1 MSTASLGRDREYK
14 VRDHLIGQGWELVC
28 RASASKGPADLV
40 MVHPTWGLGFI
51 QVGSASKALGPA
63 DRERL
68 MRVADLAGAL
78 PLVAI
83 VIPRQPIRFFH
94 ATRDTASKW
103 ATWPKGG
110 TA

>member
-1 MSTASLGRDREYK
+1 MSTASVGRAREYR
-14 VRDHLIGQGWELVC
+14 VRDWLVSHGWELVC

-40 MVHPTWGLGFI
+40 MVSPTYGLAFV
-51 QVGSASKALGPA
+51 QVGSKSKALGPA

-68 MRVADLAGAL
+68 MRVADLANAL

-83 VIPRQPIRFFH
+83 VTPRQPIRFFH

-103 ATWPKGG
+103 ATWPEGE
-110 TA
+110 